1 MMSFTGGRI
10 LFRYRLGIN
19 KLKIVLELKKYMTK
33 INYAAGEV
41 EEALKADYFSDE
53 KAVSLLEEL
62 DRRLKNIQLRS
73 EQLKDNLLYK
83 SNISAALFDIM
94 EREYEDCRHIYDE
107 LKNMNEP
114 YCVLVCRLA
123 DSFRENDQLS
133 GCAPLTPELLEQLQ
147 VRTDER

>member
-1 MMSFTGGRI
+1 MMSFTGRRI
-10 LFRYRLGIN
+10 FFKYRHGVN
-19 KLKIVLELKKYMTK
+19 KLKIVFELRKYMTK

-41 EEALKADYFSDE
+41 EEALKVHYFSDE
-53 KAVSLLEEL
+53 KAVSLLEDL

-94 EREYEDCRHIYDE
+94 EREYEDCRRIYEE

-114 YCVLVCRLA
+114 YCVLICRLA
-123 DSFRENDQLS
+123 ETFREKDDQD
-133 GCAPLTPELLEQLQ
+133 AI
-147 VRTDER
+147 